1 MDTLGVKAMKQ
12 CADDLTGSVNIDG
25 PANSENLNEHALKRL
40 RDGDPEVLGELFDRY
55 RKRLLHIVQ
64 VRMDRRLAS
73 RVDAEDV
80 LQEIYLDAASRVQH
94 YIQNHS
100 GSFFVWL
107 RLIATQTMANFY
119 RRHLNTQMRDVR
131 RDVSIS
137 AGKAPDSP
145 TRPIAMQLIGHL
157 TSPSK
162 AAIRQ
167 ESIEQLESAID
178 VLKPA
183 DREVIAL
190 RHFEMLDNKEVAEV
204 LCIREKAASIR
215 YIRAIKRLKDALNPN
230 SGEDQVEAKE
240 ES

>member
-1 MDTLGVKAMKQ
+1 MKH
-12 CADDLTGSVNIDG
+12 CTNDLTSDG
-25 PANSENLNEHALKRL
+25 LVDIESDRASGQVSDSALERL

-55 RKRLLHIVQ
+55 RQRLLHIIQ
-64 VRMDRRLAS
+64 IRMDRRLAA

-80 LQEIYLDAASRVQH
+80 LQEIYLDAASRVQY

-100 GSFFVWL
+100 GSFFIWL

-131 RDVSIS
+131 RDISIS
-137 AGKAPDSP
+137 AGKASDSP

-157 TSPSK
+157 TSPSR
-162 AAIRQ
+162 AAIRR
-167 ESIEQLESAID
+167 ESIQQLETAISSLRP
-178 VLKPA
+178 V

-190 RHFEMLDNKEVAEV
+190 RHFELLDNKEVAEI

-215 YIRAIKRLKDALNPN
+215 YIRAIKRLKDSLNA
-230 SGEDQVEAKE
+230 GADE
-240 ES
+240 ESKETSDVG

>member
-1 MDTLGVKAMKQ
+1 MKNY
-12 CADDLTGSVNIDG
+12 ADALTSTDIELEADC
-25 PANSENLNEHALKRL
+25 NSGCVGETALKRL

-55 RKRLLHIVQ
+55 RQRLLHIIQ
-64 VRMDRRLAS
+64 VRMDRRLAA

-80 LQEIYLDAASRVQH
+80 LQEIYLDAASRVQY

-137 AGKAPDSP
+137 TGKAPDSP

-167 ESIEQLESAID
+167 ESIQQLESAISS
-178 VLKPA
+178 LKTV
-183 DREVIAL
+183 DREVISL
-190 RHFEMLDNKEVAEV
+190 RHFELLDNKEVAEI

-215 YIRAIKRLKDALNPN
+215 YIRAIKRLKDAL
-230 SGEDQVEAKE
+230 STDGEECE
-240 ES
+240 EKTDVG